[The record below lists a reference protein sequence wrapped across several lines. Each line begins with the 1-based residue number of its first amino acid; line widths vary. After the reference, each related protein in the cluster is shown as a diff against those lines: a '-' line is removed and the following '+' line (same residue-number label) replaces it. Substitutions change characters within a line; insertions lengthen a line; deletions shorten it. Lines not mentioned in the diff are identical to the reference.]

1 MKGHALPWRR
11 DGARIIRKDGVAI
24 IEGWSH
30 HDPSCRGCRCGAKT
44 MALTESVDYAIACV
58 NALAGKNPDALG
70 RFVLQAKMALEV
82 LEAGPESVRV
92 GARALRKA
100 MEDFGRETP

>member
-1 MKGHALPWRR
+1 MSKYGEPWGSYDDEPHVLYDRDSDLIAKFEDDSGNPLGALAQR
-11 DGARIIRKDGVAI
+11 AR
-24 IEGWSH
+24 
-30 HDPSCRGCRCGAKT
+30 
-44 MALTESVDYAIACV
+44 ACV

-82 LEAGPESVRV
+82 LEAGPESMRV

-100 MEDFGRETP
+100 MEDFGT

>member
-1 MKGHALPWRR
+1 MSKSKHGEPWRFQHGR
-11 DGARIIRKDGVAI
+11 DITDEGYSAIVDCNGKQIGDDEDDRI
-24 IEGWSH
+24 
-30 HDPSCRGCRCGAKT
+30 
-44 MALTESVDYAIACV
+44 IACV

-82 LEAGPESVRV
+82 LEAGPENLRIS
-92 GARALRKA
+92 ARALRKA

>member
-1 MKGHALPWRR
+1 MSKYGEPWRCDTTLIYED
-11 DGARIIRKDGVAI
+11 DGSPVPYASRPRIV
-24 IEGWSH
+24 
-30 HDPSCRGCRCGAKT
+30 
-44 MALTESVDYAIACV
+44 ACV

-82 LEAGPESVRV
+82 LEAGPESMRV

-100 MEDFGRETP
+100 MEEFGA